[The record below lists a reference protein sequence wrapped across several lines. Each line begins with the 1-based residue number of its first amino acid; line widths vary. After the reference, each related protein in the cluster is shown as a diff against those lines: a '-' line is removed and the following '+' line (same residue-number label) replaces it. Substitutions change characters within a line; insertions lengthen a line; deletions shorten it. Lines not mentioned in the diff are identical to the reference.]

1 MPPAYSMLDIRAALD
16 PIPDWQPQTLLD
28 VARRLRWE
36 HHVPSNRDEPQRP
49 VSFRHI
55 AERIAGPR
63 TERLRFLSYNTYV
76 LPGFS
81 PPIGRWIDDTIGW
94 DALSWFGI
102 PAGGGAL
109 LAYLGI
115 VSIPGLVA
123 GEILKELGWTP
134 SKVLKDV
141 ANIDLDALVHIGA
154 KPTRKQRADVIG
166 RHLIGVNV
174 YDVCCLCEVFDEEV
188 RKRILGT
195 LDASWDHCVGP
206 DESGAWKVLGSGLMF
221 LARRWPIVRHEQ
233 LKFSNVGDHKRDS
246 DAWANKGIL
255 LNVLKMGAGE
265 LEIYQTH
272 TFYGGGLEI
281 VSDPSPEEQRAVRR
295 AVIRAEL
302 DEIINFYNNHHNPR
316 NVAVITG
323 DFNLNG
329 VDVNG
334 EYADLARAFQK
345 INVRD
350 AWTYS
355 GQGHRNDAGYTCRY
369 TDGPEDE
376 NEKNFDNEI
385 GGKRKLLEQDAST
398 QASKMLTTY
407 CEDDAV
413 PENYQSMS
421 PRTGAGRMDYVFIE
435 NPTAEHSYR
444 LDVSRILRRP
454 FPWETHDGDQH
465 ELFLSDHMGLDCTF
479 FITPR

>member
-1 MPPAYSMLDIRAALD
+1 MPASYSMFDIQAALD
-16 PIPDWQPQTLLD
+16 PIPGWGPQTLLG

-36 HHVPSNRDEPQRP
+36 NHVPSLPDEPQRP

-55 AERIAGPR
+55 AERIVGHR

-109 LAYLGI
+109 LAYLG
-115 VSIPGLVA
+115 VASIPGLLA
-123 GEILKELGWTP
+123 GEILKRLGWTP

-141 ANIDLDALVHIGA
+141 ANIDLNALVHIGA

-166 RHLIGVNV
+166 RHLIGANV

-195 LDASWDHCVGP
+195 LEGSWDHRVGP

-221 LARRWPIVRHEQ
+221 LSRRWPIVRQEQ
-233 LKFSNVGDHKRDS
+233 LKFSNFGERKRDS

-255 LNVLKMGAGE
+255 LNILKMGAGE

-272 TFYGGGLEI
+272 TFYGGGLKI
-281 VSDPSPEEQRAVRR
+281 VPDPSPEERR

-302 DEIINFYNNHHNPR
+302 DEIVGFYNYHHNR
-316 NVAVITG
+316 KNVAVITG

-329 VDVNG
+329 VKVN
-334 EYADLARAFQK
+334 EDYADIARAFQA

-350 AWTYS
+350 AWRSYI
-355 GQGHRNDAGYTCRY
+355 GQRHRNDAGYTCRY

-376 NEKNFDNEI
+376 NEKTFDNEI
-385 GGKRKLLEQDAST
+385 GGETKLLTQDPST
-398 QASKMLTTY
+398 QASRMLTTY
-407 CEDDAV
+407 CADDIPPINYV
-413 PENYQSMS
+413 PMS
-421 PRTGAGRMDYVFIE
+421 PRTGAGRMDYIFIE
-435 NPTAEHSYR
+435 NPTADHDYR
-444 LDVSRILRRP
+444 LEVSRILRRP
-454 FPWETHDGDQH
+454 FPWDTQDGDQK
-465 ELFLSDHMGLDCTF
+465 EFYLSDHMGLDCTF
-479 FITPR
+479 FVTPR